1 MSEQLSMESLAAKI
15 DNIAKVASTLEAK
28 MAASIAAADKDDDK
42 EKEKSKMEAAMKSK
56 RARRDMAMKKA
67 MDMTD
72 DKKRDAA
79 MRQAMRDYDDDDDK
93 KGARGASD
101 KDKDDDDDD
110 KDERANKGAR
120 TAALERLMQ
129 QTRVKTASCILE
141 AIKVLRPA
149 DYTASVQ
156 RVKQAS
162 TEELARE
169 WDIIEPYVRG
179 MGISLEG
186 TPAAQHP
193 TQKPVQAFP
202 PFQASYDL
210 GNSEDSYT
218 PETPD
223 VNFDKLSTAALL
235 GGKI

>member
-15 DNIAKVASTLEAK
+15 DNIAQVASTLEAK

-42 EKEKSKMEAAMKSK
+42 EKEKSKMEAAMKRK
-56 RARRDMAMKKA
+56 RAARDMAMKKA

-79 MRQAMRDYDDDDDK
+79 MRQAMRDYDEDDDK

-141 AIKVLRPA
+141 AIKVLRPV

-169 WDIIEPYVRG
+169 WDIIEPYVRN

-186 TPAAQHP
+186 TPGAQHP

-218 PETPD
+218 PDTPD

>member
-79 MRQAMRDYDDDDDK
+79 MRQAMRDYDEDDDK

-101 KDKDDDDDD
+101 KDKDDDDD

-169 WDIIEPYVRG
+169 WDIIEPYVRS

-186 TPAAQHP
+186 TPGAQHP

-218 PETPD
+218 PDTPD

>member
-28 MAASIAAADKDDDK
+28 MAASIAATDKDDDK

-218 PETPD
+218 PDTPD

>member
-1 MSEQLSMESLAAKI
+1 MESLAAKI
-15 DNIAKVASTLEAK
+15 DNIAKVASNLEAK
-28 MAASIAAADKDDDK
+28 MASRIAATDKDDDK

-101 KDKDDDDDD
+101 KDKDDDDD

-149 DYTASVQ
+149 DYTASIQ

-169 WDIIEPYVRG
+169 WDIIEPYVRS

-186 TPAAQHP
+186 TPGAQHP

-218 PETPD
+218 PDTPD

>member
-1 MSEQLSMESLAAKI
+1 MESLAAKI

-79 MRQAMRDYDDDDDK
+79 MRQAMRDYDEDDDK

-169 WDIIEPYVRG
+169 WDIIEPYVRS

>member
-1 MSEQLSMESLAAKI
+1 MSEQLSMETLAAKI
-15 DNIAKVASTLEAK
+15 DSIAKVASSLEAK
-28 MAASIAAADKDDDK
+28 MAASIAATDKDDDK

-79 MRQAMRDYDDDDDK
+79 MRQAMRDYDEDDDK
-93 KGARGASD
+93 KGARDASD

-169 WDIIEPYVRG
+169 WDIIEPYVRS

-210 GNSEDSYT
+210 AGEDSYT
-218 PETPD
+218 PDTPD

>member
-1 MSEQLSMESLAAKI
+1 MESLAAKI
-15 DNIAKVASTLEAK
+15 DNIAQVASTLEAK

-42 EKEKSKMEAAMKSK
+42 EKEKSKMEAAMKRK
-56 RARRDMAMKKA
+56 RAARDMAMKKA

-79 MRQAMRDYDDDDDK
+79 MRQAMRDYDEDDDK

-101 KDKDDDDDD
+101 KDKDDDDDDD

-169 WDIIEPYVRG
+169 WDIIEPYVRS

-186 TPAAQHP
+186 TPGAQHP

-218 PETPD
+218 PDTPD

>member
-1 MSEQLSMESLAAKI
+1 METLAAKI
-15 DNIAKVASTLEAK
+15 DSIAKVASTLEAK

-101 KDKDDDDDD
+101 KDKDDDDD

-169 WDIIEPYVRG
+169 WDIIEPYVRS

-186 TPAAQHP
+186 TPGAQHP

>member
-169 WDIIEPYVRG
+169 WDIIEPYVRS

-186 TPAAQHP
+186 TPGAQHP

>member
-15 DNIAKVASTLEAK
+15 DNIAKVASNLEAK

-169 WDIIEPYVRG
+169 WDIIEPYVRS

-186 TPAAQHP
+186 TPTAQHP

>member
-15 DNIAKVASTLEAK
+15 DSIAKVASTLEAK

-79 MRQAMRDYDDDDDK
+79 MRQAMRDYDEDDDK

-169 WDIIEPYVRG
+169 WDIIEPYVRS

-218 PETPD
+218 PDTPD

>member
-1 MSEQLSMESLAAKI
+1 MSEQLSMETLAAKI
-15 DNIAKVASTLEAK
+15 DSIAKVASSLEAK

-79 MRQAMRDYDDDDDK
+79 MRQAMRDYDEDDDK

-169 WDIIEPYVRG
+169 WDIIEPYVRS

-186 TPAAQHP
+186 APAAQHP

-210 GNSEDSYT
+210 AGEDSYT

>member
-149 DYTASVQ
+149 DYTASIQ

-169 WDIIEPYVRG
+169 WDIIEPYVRS

-210 GNSEDSYT
+210 AGEDSYT